1 MNRGTTKT
9 QERSLEKIHSIPL
22 KDIIISTDNVRKTD
36 ATKDLDEL
44 AASIKKHG
52 LLQPIVL
59 IGHYGVTPY
68 KLISGQRR
76 FLAHQKLGKSDIRAV
91 FVGTLSENEAVVKSL
106 IENMQRLDLDYLD
119 TARAITDLY
128 EHYSKDERQVQK
140 ETGLSLR
147 KVREFI
153 LIEARATPKMKQL
166 MQGGKVSH
174 TDVKRAIRAAQ
185 DNLKKAEALVDLII
199 KHNPTTHQKKRL
211 AMYGDKDKHASAKEI
226 LENAMKPHVEQSILI
241 SLPNDVQLG
250 LTKATKSMAMDA
262 EELAAKV
269 LADWLRGQGFLA

>member
-1 MNRGTTKT
+1 MNQNGTKT
-9 QERSLEKIHSIPL
+9 HDFSLEKIYRVPIT
-22 KDIIISTDNVRKTD
+22 DIRISKDNVRKTGPSRE
-36 ATKDLDEL
+36 LDEL
-44 AASIKKHG
+44 AASIEKHG
-52 LLQPIVL
+52 LLQPVIL
-59 IGHYGVTPY
+59 IGQHANPPY

-76 FLAHQKLGKSDIRAV
+76 LLAHQKLGKSDIRAV
-91 FVGTLSENEAVVKSL
+91 FAGTLSKTEAVVKSL

-119 TARAITDLY
+119 TASAITDLY
-128 EHYSKDERQVQK
+128 KQYNKDERQVQK

-153 LIEARATPKMKQL
+153 LIEARATSKMKTL
-166 MQGGKVSH
+166 IKKGKVSH

-185 DNLKKAEALVDLII
+185 DNLNKAEELVDLII

-226 LENAMKPHVEQSILI
+226 LENAMKPHVEQSLLI

-250 LTKATKSMAMDA
+250 LTKATTSMSMEA

-269 LADWLRGQGFLA
+269 LTDWLRDQGFLA

>member
-1 MNRGTTKT
+1 MSLDTTKK
-9 QERSLEKIHSIPL
+9 QDRSLEKIYSIPL
-22 KDIIISTDNVRKTD
+22 TNITISTDNVRATN

-52 LLQPIVL
+52 LLQPVIL
-59 IGHYGVTPY
+59 IGRYAHPPY
-68 KLISGQRR
+68 ELISGQRR
-76 FLAHQKLGKSDIRAV
+76 LLAHQKLGESEIRAV
-91 FVGTLSENEAVVKSL
+91 FAGTLSKTEAVVRSL
-106 IENMQRLDLDYLD
+106 VENMQRLDLDHDD
-119 TARAITDLY
+119 TAKAITYLY
-128 EHYSKDERQVQK
+128 KKYNKDEQQVHK
-140 ETGLSLR
+140 ETGLSIR
-147 KVREFI
+147 KIRDLI
-153 LIEARATPKMKQL
+153 LIQERATRKMKAL
-166 MQGGKVSH
+166 MNRGEVSPA
-174 TDVKRAIRAAQ
+174 DVKRAIRAAQ

-250 LTKATKSMAMDA
+250 LTKATKSMAMEA

>member
-1 MNRGTTKT
+1 MLILLMNSFQGSDGF
-9 QERSLEKIHSIPL
+9 SLIR
-22 KDIIISTDNVRKTD
+22 N
-36 ATKDLDEL
+36 
-44 AASIKKHG
+44 
-52 LLQPIVL
+52 
-59 IGHYGVTPY
+59 
-68 KLISGQRR
+68 SGKAI
-76 FLAHQKLGKSDIRAV
+76 FEPF
-91 FVGTLSENEAVVKSL
+91 FVGTLSKTEAVVKSL
-106 IENMQRLDLDYLD
+106 IENTQRLDLDYLD

-128 EHYSKDERQVQK
+128 EHYNKDERQVQK

-166 MQGGKVSH
+166 MQRGKVSH

-250 LTKATKSMAMDA
+250 LTKATKAMSIEA
-262 EELAAKV
+262 EELTAKV
-269 LADWLRGQGFLA
+269 LADWLRNQGFLA

>member
-1 MNRGTTKT
+1 MRQNVTKT
-9 QERSLEKIHSIPL
+9 HEISLEKIYRVPI
-22 KDIIISTDNVRKTD
+22 KEIRISTDNVRKTEPPR
-36 ATKDLDEL
+36 DLDEL

-52 LLQPIVL
+52 LLQPVIL
-59 IGHYGVTPY
+59 IGQHAHPPY
-68 KLISGQRR
+68 ELISGQRR

-91 FVGTLSENEAVVKSL
+91 FAGTLSKTEAVVKSL
-106 IENMQRLDLDYLD
+106 IENTQRLDLDYLD

-128 EHYSKDERQVQK
+128 EHYNKDERQVQK

-166 MQGGKVSH
+166 MQRGRVSH

-250 LTKATKSMAMDA
+250 LTKATKSMAMEA